1 MIADSD
7 SVHLCHGMSYAI
19 SGMNKGYTH
28 SGYNNEVPLIPH
40 GVSVAVTAP
49 MVFKFTAASN
59 PERHLKAAALFGAD
73 VTNAKP
79 EMAGEIL
86 ENAIKEFMGKLDTQ
100 PKGIEDLGYN
110 SNDIPEL
117 VTATLPQ
124 ARVLALAPEMI
135 ARQDLEYLF
144 DRSLR
149 W

>member
-1 MIADSD
+1 
-7 SVHLCHGMSYAI
+7 
-19 SGMNKGYTH
+19 MNKGYTH
-28 SGYNNEVPLIPH
+28 SGYNKEVPLIPH

-49 MVFKFTAASN
+49 MVFRFTAASN
-59 PERHLKAAALFGAD
+59 PERHLNAAKLFGVD

-86 ENAIKEFMGKLDTQ
+86 ENAIKEFMGRLDTQ
-100 PKGIEDLGYN
+100 PKGIEDLGYE
-110 SNDIPEL
+110 SSDIPEL
-117 VTATLPQ
+117 VKATLPQ
-124 ARVLALAPEMI
+124 ARVLALAPETI